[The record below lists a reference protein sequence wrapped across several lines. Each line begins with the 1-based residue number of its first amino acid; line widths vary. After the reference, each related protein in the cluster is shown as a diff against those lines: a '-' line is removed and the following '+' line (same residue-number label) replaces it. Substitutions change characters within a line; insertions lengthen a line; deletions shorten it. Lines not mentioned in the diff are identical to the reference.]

1 MSSWC
6 GMLEVDY
13 GISFFYRSQVA
24 GVIHIVLFCCSSEVT
39 DLKYDVPI
47 GQKY

>member
-1 MSSWC
+1 MGLPFSI
-6 GMLEVDY
+6 GR
-13 GISFFYRSQVA
+13 RSQVSFT
-24 GVIHIVLFCCSSEVT
+24 LYSCCSSEVT